1 MQLLLFSLKVITEKK
16 KSRKYKLKRKRI
28 HVIIGTSY
36 TAPKHLPFKDGIS
49 WASFEYLEQLA
60 TRDHG
65 PRSVSIIPVGITYS
79 TKNRWR
85 SEAVVE

>member
-1 MQLLLFSLKVITEKK
+1 MYTK
-16 KSRKYKLKRKRI
+16 KYKHL
-28 HVIIGTSY
+28 IIGTSY

-60 TRDHG
+60 TRMDG
-65 PRSVSIIPVGITYS
+65 PKSVSIIPVGITYS